1 MRAAAAFWGQRRSG
15 LWPKIL
21 TRGSFTGIADQ
32 PPSERKPLGNSGG
45 APICVGCWMPVTAM
59 RPCTRG
65 AGRGR
70 GPTIDNSVDAAL
82 LEGHDVLGECARLVR
97 EDVLHLAQQV
107 VEAGAS
113 RFGGQVLGLIVHVLV
128 PVDEDAVPQVDEFCP
143 ADARMHTRTLG
154 GHRLALE
161 PAVPPPPSIPAQQG
175 AGGPGA
181 HITNMAMGTRTL
193 SRMRK
198 PQKMKKASTATL
210 LVCMADT

>member
-1 MRAAAAFWGQRRSG
+1 
-15 LWPKIL
+15 
-21 TRGSFTGIADQ
+21 
-32 PPSERKPLGNSGG
+32 
-45 APICVGCWMPVTAM
+45 M

-65 AGRGR
+65 AGHGR

-82 LEGHDVLGECARLVR
+82 LEGHDVLGERARLVR

-113 RFGGQVLGLIVHVLV
+113 RFGRQVLGLVVHVLV
-128 PVDEDAVPQVDEFCP
+128 PVDEDAVPQVDEFGP
-143 ADARMHTRTLG
+143 ADAHMSARMSTRMLG
-154 GHRLALE
+154 GHRLALG
-161 PAVPPPPSIPAQQG
+161 PAVPPPPSVPAQQG

-210 LVCMADT
+210 CVCMADT